1 MMVKDCVSK
10 KILKDGSLLDAETV
24 SIPEGAVVIY
34 DVLRVMESVPL
45 FVEDHSARFFKSF
58 DLSHRKRPFAENVFA
73 DSIRTFISLY
83 GLKNGNVRCV
93 YSISPADETQFLVY
107 EIKHSYP
114 TIEMYE
120 NGVVCGTFEGER
132 SNPNVKQ
139 EAAVKNNAYKKI
151 AETGVYEVLLVDND
165 RNVTEGSKSNTFF
178 VKDDTIVTALAQD
191 VLCGITRLQ
200 IIELIHSLQIPLVE
214 RKIALPELKNFD
226 AAFIS
231 GTSPKV
237 LPIRQIEGISFQVP
251 NPVVRRLAEAYDK
264 QISEYIQSHK

>member
-1 MMVKDCVSK
+1 MVKDCVSK

-24 SIPEGAVVIY
+24 SIPDGAVVIY
-34 DVLRVMESVPL
+34 DVLRVMEQVPL

-58 DLSHRKRPFAENVFA
+58 DLSQRERPFAENVFA
-73 DSIRTFISLY
+73 DSIRTFISSY
-83 GLKNGNVRCV
+83 GLENGNVRCV
-93 YSISPADETQFLVY
+93 YSISPANETQFLVY

-114 TIEMYE
+114 TTEMYE
-120 NGVVCGTFEGER
+120 TGVVCGTFEGER

-151 AETGVYEVLLVDND
+151 AETGVYEVLLVDLQK
-165 RNVTEGSKSNTFF
+165 NVTEGSKSNTFF
-178 VKDDTIVTALAQD
+178 VQGDTIVTALAQD

-214 RKIALPELKNFD
+214 RKIALSELKNFD

-237 LPIRQIEGISFQVP
+237 LPIRQIEGISYQVK

-264 QISEYIQSHK
+264 QILEYIKSHK